1 MRVRRA
7 ALLGLLLGV
16 VAVAASGAGS
26 AIVIGNDAPS
36 WSPDGRQIAFTSFR
50 HGNGEIYVMRADGSA
65 KRRLTTNTAHDD
77 HPEWSPDG
85 TRIAFASTRDG
96 NYEIYVMNADGS
108 SPQRLTNDPQS
119 DYAPTW
125 SPDAQRIAWR
135 TNRDGN
141 GEIYSM
147 RADGTEVRRLTVNA
161 AADESPDWSSDGR
174 IAFSSNRGG
183 GTFQIWAVDAE
194 GADLTRLSN
203 GGQNKTEP
211 SWSPDARRI
220 VYVSDGV
227 LPLGNT
233 EIYVSNVD
241 GTGVQRVTNYDGR
254 DDFPGWSPD
263 GAKVLFTRGVTFRAQ
278 DVFTA
283 DTDGSHLAKLTQT
296 AAQLEITDAL
306 AEQPRAGRL
315 WTIIVLIDDA
325 RGLPLANAAHL
336 CRATLGGKKLV
347 AARGSARGGVARCT
361 WRIPATAKGKLLKGA
376 AGLRVG
382 MLRAELPFALRVR

>member
-7 ALLGLLLGV
+7 ALLGLLLSA

-26 AIVIGNDAPS
+26 AILIGNDAPS

-50 HGNGEIYVMRADGSA
+50 NGNGEIYVMAANGSA
-65 KRRLTTNTAHDD
+65 QRRLTRNDTHDD
-77 HPEWSPDG
+77 HAKWSPDG

-108 SPQRLTNDPQS
+108 APRRLTNDPQA

-125 SPDAQRIAWR
+125 SPDGQRIAWR
-135 TNRDGN
+135 TTRDGN

-147 RADGTEVRRLTVNA
+147 RADGTDPRRLTVNA
-161 AADESPDWSSDGR
+161 ASDESPDWSADGR

-183 GTFQIWAVDAE
+183 GTYQIWAMDTDGSNVV
-194 GADLTRLSN
+194 RLSD
-203 GGQNKTEP
+203 GRQNKSEP

-233 EIYVSNVD
+233 EIYVANVD
-241 GTGVQRVTNYDGR
+241 GSSVQRLTNYDGR
-254 DDFPGWSPD
+254 DDFPAWSPD
-263 GAKVLFTRGVTFRAQ
+263 GSKVLFTRGVTFRAQ

-283 DTDGSHLAKLTQT
+283 DTDGTHLAKLTKT
-296 AAQLEITDAL
+296 AAQLEITDVL
-306 AEQPRAGRL
+306 ADQPRAGRA
-315 WTIIVLIDDA
+315 WTIVVLVDDA
-325 RGLPLANAAHL
+325 RGLPLINATRV
-336 CRATLGGKKLV
+336 CRATLGGKKL
-347 AARGSARGGVARCT
+347 ALTAGSARDGLARCT
-361 WRIPATAKGKLLKGA
+361 WRLPASARGKLLKGA

-382 MLRAELPFALRVR
+382 TLRAELPFAVRVR